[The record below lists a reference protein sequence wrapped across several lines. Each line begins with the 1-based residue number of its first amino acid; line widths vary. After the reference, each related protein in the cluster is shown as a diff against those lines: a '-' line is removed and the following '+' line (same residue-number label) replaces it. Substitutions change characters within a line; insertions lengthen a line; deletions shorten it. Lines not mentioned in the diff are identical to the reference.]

1 MMRASGPRRAP
12 SLRVSHIAMV
22 LALAL
27 TPCARAQTT
36 TPAPPSEMAIM
47 DVMDKSFSVYSLPAA
62 ALPLLSVQ
70 FVISD
75 GWQLQWPIFSIDTHT
90 HTHTHLTG
98 VLPERDVARVEEVP
112 E

>member
-36 TPAPPSEMAIM
+36 TPAPPSEMAIR
-47 DVMDKSFSVYSLPAA
+47 VMDKSFSVYSLPAA
-62 ALPLLSVQ
+62 SLPLLSAVCYVRRLAIAMANIQ
-70 FVISD
+70 
-75 GWQLQWPIFSIDTHT
+75 H
-90 HTHTHLTG
+90 
-98 VLPERDVARVEEVP
+98 
-112 E
+112 

>member
-12 SLRVSHIAMV
+12 SLCVSHIAMV

-62 ALPLLSVQ
+62 SLPLRAVCYVRRLAIAMANIQ
-70 FVISD
+70 
-75 GWQLQWPIFSIDTHT
+75 H
-90 HTHTHLTG
+90 
-98 VLPERDVARVEEVP
+98 
-112 E
+112 

>member
-1 MMRASGPRRAP
+1 MRASGPRRAP
-12 SLRVSHIAMV
+12 SLRVLHIAMM

-62 ALPLLSVQ
+62 SLPLRAVCYVRRLAIAMANIQ
-70 FVISD
+70 
-75 GWQLQWPIFSIDTHT
+75 H
-90 HTHTHLTG
+90 
-98 VLPERDVARVEEVP
+98 
-112 E
+112 